1 MLSTDLNIGFIGI
14 GKMGKALALA
24 LASHDYRV
32 TACYTRSHTST
43 AEFNYL
49 LPRCVITN
57 TPQEVFD
64 QTNLV
69 FITIPDDFIQ
79 SYVQDLVVNENQAI
93 VHCSGS
99 LPRSILSNAN
109 HQGRF
114 TGMFHPYQTLA
125 GIDSSEAAAERLSGI
140 TFAIDAEGWLLDQ
153 LVDFGESLDSRT
165 IHVPS
170 SDLGIYHSSAVLTC
184 GFLVTLLHCA
194 ISLWEEMGHN
204 KDDAMK
210 AILPLAKSTLS
221 NVENS
226 GVLPS
231 MTGPIYRGDIVT
243 IEKHISSLVARTPEI
258 VDVYTS
264 LFQASLP
271 IAQQL
276 GADSST
282 ISAFETLIKDTF
294 ERKSKCAG

>member
-1 MLSTDLNIGFIGI
+1 
-14 GKMGKALALA
+14 
-24 LASHDYRV
+24 
-32 TACYTRSHTST
+32 
-43 AEFNYL
+43 
-49 LPRCVITN
+49 
-57 TPQEVFD
+57 
-64 QTNLV
+64 
-69 FITIPDDFIQ
+69 
-79 SYVQDLVVNENQAI
+79 
-93 VHCSGS
+93 
-99 LPRSILSNAN
+99 
-109 HQGRF
+109 
-114 TGMFHPYQTLA
+114 
-125 GIDSSEAAAERLSGI
+125 
-140 TFAIDAEGWLLDQ
+140 
-153 LVDFGESLDSRT
+153 
-165 IHVPS
+165 
-170 SDLGIYHSSAVLTC
+170 
-184 GFLVTLLHCA
+184 
-194 ISLWEEMGHN
+194 MGHN

-231 MTGPIYRGDIVT
+231 MTGPMYRGDIVT

>member
-1 MLSTDLNIGFIGI
+1 ML
-14 GKMGKALALA
+14 
-24 LASHDYRV
+24 
-32 TACYTRSHTST
+32 
-43 AEFNYL
+43 
-49 LPRCVITN
+49 
-57 TPQEVFD
+57 D

-99 LPRSILSNAN
+99 LPRSILSNVN
-109 HQGRF
+109 HQARF

-231 MTGPIYRGDIVT
+231 MTGPMYRGDIVT